1 MTNIWK
7 NDTDN
12 STEGKMANISLDV
25 RTGAVKGS
33 PLLFRSSLTSDVRTS
48 KKQKGDKKMNKN
60 LENALS
66 DICKA
71 DGVMYAIENTYLDI
85 EVYDDQVE
93 KAMKAESTF
102 YALWDIIKNVQDS
115 LERLAGDEK
124 VVNVIYA
131 VNKVRENESEEP

>member
-1 MTNIWK
+1 
-7 NDTDN
+7 
-12 STEGKMANISLDV
+12 
-25 RTGAVKGS
+25 
-33 PLLFRSSLTSDVRTS
+33 
-48 KKQKGDKKMNKN
+48 MNKN

-85 EVYDDQVE
+85 EVYDDQIE